1 MQLQQ
6 SNRRSFLQDYTKF
19 LFYNSGNKSKLTKFS
34 SRFCFQEC
42 SSVDTDRSF
51 VSRGGKE
58 FSKSLKKIHK
68 IWKYL
73 KPNTFNKTFCSTD
86 AVSKNMPEKNYPKMP
101 KRNQKKSKKNCKI
114 ETSVKKVFSL
124 TNLFRTRGIQ
134 FGQACLEVFAEN
146 WEIIWLMFELGRI
159 F

>member
-1 MQLQQ
+1 
-6 SNRRSFLQDYTKF
+6 
-19 LFYNSGNKSKLTKFS
+19 
-34 SRFCFQEC
+34 
-42 SSVDTDRSF
+42 
-51 VSRGGKE
+51 
-58 FSKSLKKIHK
+58 
-68 IWKYL
+68 
-73 KPNTFNKTFCSTD
+73 
-86 AVSKNMPEKNYPKMP
+86 MPEKNYAK
-101 KRNQKKSKKNCKI
+101 KAEKKSKEVQKNCKI